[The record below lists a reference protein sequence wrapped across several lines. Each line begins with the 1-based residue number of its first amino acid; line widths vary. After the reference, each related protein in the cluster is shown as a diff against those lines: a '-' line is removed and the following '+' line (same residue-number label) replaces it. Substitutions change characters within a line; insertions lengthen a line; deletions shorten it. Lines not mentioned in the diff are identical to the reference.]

1 MAEYTELVR
10 DIEQRLRTVFYGNAG
25 IQAESMC
32 YSLLAGGKRLRPV
45 MLLQAVEM
53 LGGSV
58 EEAMLP
64 ACAVEMIH
72 TYSLIHDDLPGMD
85 DDTLR
90 RGLPTNHVVYGVGQA
105 ILAGDG
111 LLTHAF
117 QIMAE
122 NALNYPEHA
131 VRHIWAIREIAN
143 GAGVNGMIQGQ
154 SLDLL
159 CEKEG
164 GGANELELIHLGKTA
179 AMFRGAIRAGARLA
193 NADDGEIFALTE
205 YARNYGL
212 LFQYADDILDEISSA
227 ESMGKS
233 IGKDKK
239 SGKLTAVSL
248 YGLDGARDRCKTLY
262 EDAINA
268 LRGFGGAAAYFR
280 QAADDAYEKINL

>member
-1 MAEYTELVR
+1 MTTHAEFVR
-10 DIEQRLRTVFYGNAG
+10 DIENKLRTVFYGNSG
-25 IQAESMC
+25 IQAESMS

-45 MLLQAVEM
+45 MLLEAVEM
-53 LGGSV
+53 LGGSI
-58 EEAMLP
+58 EEAMIP

-90 RGLPTNHVVYGVGQA
+90 RGVPTNHVVYGVGQA

-117 QIMAE
+117 QILAE

-131 VRHIWAIREIAN
+131 VRHIWAIREIASA
-143 GAGVNGMIQGQ
+143 AGVNGMIQGQ

-159 CEKEG
+159 CEREG

-179 AMFRGAIRAGARLA
+179 AMFRGALRAGGRLA
-193 NADDGEIFALTE
+193 GANDGELYALTE
-205 YARNYGL
+205 FARNYGL
-212 LFQYADDILDEISSA
+212 LFQYADDIMDVVSSA
-227 ESMGKS
+227 EKMGKS
-233 IGKDKK
+233 IGKDEK

-248 YGLDGARDRCKTLY
+248 YGLDGAKERCRTLY
-262 EDAINA
+262 TDAIDA
-268 LRGFGGAAAYFR
+268 LRAFEGRSEYFH
-280 QAADDAYEKINL
+280 QIAQDCVEKIDM

>member
-1 MAEYTELVR
+1 MTTHAEFVR
-10 DIEQRLRTVFYGNAG
+10 DIEQRLRTIFYGNAG

-32 YSLLAGGKRLRPV
+32 YSLLASGKRLRPV
-45 MLLQAVEM
+45 MLLEAVEM

-58 EEAMLP
+58 EEAMIP

-72 TYSLIHDDLPGMD
+72 TYSLVHDDLPGMD
-85 DDTLR
+85 DDVLR

-131 VRHIWAIREIAN
+131 VRHIWAIREIAS

-193 NADDGEIFALTE
+193 DADDGEIFALTE
-205 YARNYGL
+205 FARNYGL
-212 LFQYADDILDEISSA
+212 LFQYADDIMDVTSSA
-227 ESMGKS
+227 EEMGKT
-233 IGKDKK
+233 IGKDEKH
-239 SGKLTAVSL
+239 GKLTAVSL
-248 YGLDGARDRCKTLY
+248 YGIDGAKERCRVLHT
-262 EDAINA
+262 DAMNA
-268 LRGFGGAAAYFR
+268 LRAFGDRGAYFR
-280 QAADDAYEKINL
+280 QAADDAIEKINL

>member
-1 MAEYTELVR
+1 MTQYADFVR
-10 DIEQRLRTVFYGNAG
+10 DIEGRLRTIFYGNGG

-64 ACAVEMIH
+64 ACAVEMVH

-85 DDTLR
+85 NDELR
-90 RGLPTNHVVYGVGQA
+90 RGMPSSHIVYGEGQA

-131 VRHIWAIREIAN
+131 IRHLWAIREVAN

-164 GGANELELIHLGKTA
+164 GGPNELELIHLGKTS
-179 AMFRGAIRAGARLA
+179 AMFRGAVRAGARLA
-193 NADDGEIFALTE
+193 NADDGAIFALTE
-205 YARNYGL
+205 YARNFGL
-212 LFQYADDILDEISSA
+212 LFQCVDDILDAVSSRA
-227 ESMGKS
+227 LLGKS
-233 IGKDKK
+233 VGKDQR
-239 SGKLTAVSL
+239 SGKLTAISQF
-248 YGLDGARDRCKTLY
+248 GLDGAKMRCEKLY
-262 EDAINA
+262 
-268 LRGFGGAAAYFR
+268 AAAMEALSSFGDEAACFR
-280 QAADDAYEKINL
+280 EEADETMARMEV

>member
-1 MAEYTELVR
+1 MTTHAEFVR
-10 DIEQRLRTVFYGNAG
+10 DIEQRLRTIFYGNSG

-32 YSLLAGGKRLRPV
+32 YSLLAGGKRLRPA
-45 MLLQAVEM
+45 MLLASVEM

-58 EEAMLP
+58 EEAMIP
-64 ACAVEMIH
+64 ACAIEMIH

-85 DDTLR
+85 NDTLR
-90 RGLPTNHVVYGVGQA
+90 RGMPTNHVVYGEGQA

-131 VRHIWAIREIAN
+131 VRHIWAIREIAS

-164 GGANELELIHLGKTA
+164 GGASELELIHLGKTA
-179 AMFRGAIRAGARLA
+179 AMFRGALRAGGRLA
-193 NADDGEIFALTE
+193 DASDGELFALTE
-205 YARNYGL
+205 FARNYGL
-212 LFQYADDILDEISSA
+212 LFQYADDIMDVVSSA
-227 ESMGKS
+227 AQMGKTT
-233 IGKDKK
+233 GKDEK

-248 YGLDGARDRCKTLY
+248 YGLDGAKNRCRTLY
-262 EDAINA
+262 EDAVDA
-268 LRGFGGAAAYFR
+268 LRAFGDRGEYFFRAA
-280 QAADDAYEKINL
+280 QDCIEKINL